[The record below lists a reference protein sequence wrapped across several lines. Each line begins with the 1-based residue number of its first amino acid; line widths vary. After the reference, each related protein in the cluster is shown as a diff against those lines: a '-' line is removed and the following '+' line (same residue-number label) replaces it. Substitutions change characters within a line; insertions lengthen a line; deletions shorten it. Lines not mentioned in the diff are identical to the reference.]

1 MSLYKLVFYNSF
13 FFFIAECVAAML
25 YALQRLQCHIEDN
38 CGKEEVLATMKEW
51 FSAFIDLPKV
61 CRILS
66 SFLNNSV
73 NDLQIVLWK
82 NSIDKWM

>member
-1 MSLYKLVFYNSF
+1 
-13 FFFIAECVAAML
+13 ML
-25 YALQRLQCHIEDN
+25 YALPLLQYRIEDN
-38 CGKEEVLATMKEW
+38 CGKEEVLATMKER

-66 SFLNNSV
+66 SLLNNSV

-82 NSIDKWM
+82 NSIDKCLSM